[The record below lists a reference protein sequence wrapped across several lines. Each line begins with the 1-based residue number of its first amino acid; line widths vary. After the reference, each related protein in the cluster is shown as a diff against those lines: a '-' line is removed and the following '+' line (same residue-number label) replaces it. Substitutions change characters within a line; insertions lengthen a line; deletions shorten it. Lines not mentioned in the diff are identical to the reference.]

1 MTPLIFATY
10 VYDFDLLLLLLLVTC
25 KENLWIRIMYT
36 MDVEVGSFVDRHVD
50 TVIDVILSDSNS
62 KEVGLIKQ

>member
-62 KEVGLIKQ
+62 KEVGVN

>member
-50 TVIDVILSDSNS
+50 TVIDVIVSDSNS
-62 KEVGLIKQ
+62 KEVGVN

>member
-25 KENLWIRIMYT
+25 KENLWIRVMYT

-50 TVIDVILSDSNS
+50 TVIDVIVSDNNS
-62 KEVGLIKQ
+62 KEVGVN

>member
-50 TVIDVILSDSNS
+50 TVIDVILSDRNS
-62 KEVGLIKQ
+62 KEVGVN